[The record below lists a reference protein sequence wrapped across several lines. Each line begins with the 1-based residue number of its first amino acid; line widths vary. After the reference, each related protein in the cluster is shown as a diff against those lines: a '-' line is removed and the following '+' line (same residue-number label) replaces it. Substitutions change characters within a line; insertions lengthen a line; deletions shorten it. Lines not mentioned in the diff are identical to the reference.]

1 MGYQAF
7 GKVVRKNLFAGS
19 LPFFNGIKFSGE
31 LVKRL
36 CKSATVIYLIFMRAN
51 PRLDFRRLP
60 GPVFDECGLIFPNSG
75 W

>member
-36 CKSATVIYLIFMRAN
+36 CESATVIHLIFMRTN
-51 PRLDFRRLP
+51 PNNNHPLTIPHTFAL
-60 GPVFDECGLIFPNSG
+60 
-75 W
+75 